1 MLRSR
6 YGTTSRQPRW
16 AALIRRAEDDDV
28 DRDRRQ
34 RAVRPTRQRVQ
45 GDQIVLADGNYGD
58 LDFDRIFP
66 DRRPLIVR
74 ARTEGK
80 VRCRIVR
87 VLAGHV
93 IVGIRT
99 CEPPSSDAS
108 NEEASC

>member
-1 MLRSR
+1 MTMLTATAGSWRSA
-6 YGTTSRQPRW
+6 YQ
-16 AALIRRAEDDDV
+16 AA
-28 DRDRRQ
+28 
-34 RAVRPTRQRVQ
+34 RP